1 MGHGWRQLDP
11 RTSTAI
17 WRVSG
22 LLLLTL
28 LWLSGPGG
36 EAGVVLLLLMAIMA
50 VARWRFALPGWTV
63 LLDQLF
69 CFGTVPFWP
78 GAVYGL
84 GLPLFEAVREGRA
97 WLVIPGMIGCIYFQ
111 PSFPLVAVLLQAA
124 LSGWVIREWAG
135 EVGLYRAEADR
146 QRRER
151 YELESLRAELLT
163 ANVRIARM
171 AEITERNRIAQDLHD
186 NVGHELTGA
195 VLALKHL
202 RDCGRK
208 RSSSC

>member
-36 EAGVVLLLLMAIMA
+36 EAGVVLLLLLAIMA

-78 GAVYGL
+78 GAYTDW
-84 GLPLFEAVREGRA
+84 A
-97 WLVIPGMIGCIYFQ
+97 
-111 PSFPLVAVLLQAA
+111 FP
-124 LSGWVIREWAG
+124 I
-135 EVGLYRAEADR
+135 
-146 QRRER
+146 
-151 YELESLRAELLT
+151 
-163 ANVRIARM
+163 
-171 AEITERNRIAQDLHD
+171 
-186 NVGHELTGA
+186 
-195 VLALKHL
+195 
-202 RDCGRK
+202 
-208 RSSSC
+208 